1 MGNKSKRKQ
10 SNVKQPG
17 ALEVRQPKPRR
28 VCLACR
34 ERGKKMLDELIAK
47 EWPVKDTKVNGKDDE
62 IKRAKRHY

>member
-1 MGNKSKRKQ
+1 MDNKSKRKQ

-34 ERGKKMLDELIAK
+34 ERG
-47 EWPVKDTKVNGKDDE
+47 WPVKDTKVNGKDDE